1 MNNEEKEK
9 IFSVDINHT
18 ETGVHFKCKEE
29 DLEDYVQEYIRNNIK
44 DIEWTYEEATRNKD
58 GTLNHMFGDVPKD
71 LDKLT
76 IIKEEKTKV

>member
-9 IFSVDINHT
+9 EKEKIFSVKIEHI
-18 ETGVHFKCKEE
+18 EAIHFKCNEG

-76 IIKEEKTKV
+76 IKK